1 MRHIATEKS
10 FVIDRAC
17 EVTRLISLC
26 KLLARFLTE
35 AARQPYG
42 RTSRTNYVDARANLG
57 PNEPFLR
64 CEVPV
69 SIRERKRPRQPSQ
82 SMTESQVLT
91 ALWMGAFLLVH
102 LGVIARVIL
111 RPHREPASRVAW
123 IVVMIVLP
131 VIGILTYI
139 LLGETSIGRRRMSRL
154 HAVLAAMPDLTK
166 APGMDS
172 PNLQPKIPETYA
184 HLFRLGHSIN
194 GFEPVGGN
202 CASLLPDSNATIE
215 SMVADIDASQNHVH
229 LISYIWLPDNNG
241 LKMVEALQR
250 AVARKVICRAMADG
264 LGSRIMI
271 ESPHWKAMQA
281 AGVQVATALPIGN
294 PLLRPLRG
302 RIDLRNH
309 RKILVIDNRIT
320 YCGSQNCADPEFR
333 IKAKFAPWVDAVM
346 RFEGPIARQNQYL
359 FASDWMTQMDGDLT
373 PLLCQPLPPGDPGL
387 TAQVIGTGP
396 TVYNSAMPEV
406 FETLLYTA
414 RRELV
419 ITTPY
424 YVPDEA
430 MQTALCASAR
440 RGVTTTIIFPAR
452 NDSWIVG
459 AASRSYY
466 SDLLAAGVRIY
477 EYEGGLLHTKS
488 LTLDGEV
495 TLIGSANMDRRS
507 FDLNYENN
515 ILFYD
520 PTLTAEMR
528 RRQDA
533 YLARSQRVTAETV
546 AQWPMTRQLWNNTI
560 AMLGPI
566 L

>member
-1 MRHIATEKS
+1 MI
-10 FVIDRAC
+10 
-17 EVTRLISLC
+17 
-26 KLLARFLTE
+26 
-35 AARQPYG
+35 
-42 RTSRTNYVDARANLG
+42 
-57 PNEPFLR
+57 
-64 CEVPV
+64 
-69 SIRERKRPRQPSQ
+69 
-82 SMTESQVLT
+82 ESEVLT
-91 ALWMGAFLLVH
+91 ALWTGAFLLVH

-123 IVVMIVLP
+123 LAVVIALP

-139 LLGETSIGRRRMSRL
+139 LLGETSIGRRRVRRL
-154 HAVLAAMPDLTK
+154 CAVLATMPDVNK
-166 APGMDS
+166 VPGMDS
-172 PNLQPKIPETYA
+172 PDLRPRIPETYA
-184 HLFRLGHSIN
+184 HLFQLGHSVN

-202 CASLLPDSNATIE
+202 CARLLPDANATIE
-215 SMVADIDASQNHVH
+215 SMVADIDASQDHVH

-241 LKMVEALQR
+241 LKVVEALKR
-250 AVARKVICRAMADG
+250 AAARKVICRAMADG

-271 ESPHWKAMQA
+271 ESPHWEAMQA

-294 PLLRPLRG
+294 LLLRPFRG

-309 RKILVIDNRIT
+309 RKLLVIDNRIT
-320 YCGSQNCADPEFR
+320 YCGSQNCTDPEFR
-333 IKAKFAPWVDAVM
+333 IKARFAPWVDATM

-359 FASDWMTQMDGDLT
+359 FASDWMAQTDADLA
-373 PLLCQPLPPGDPGL
+373 PLLRQPVLPGNPGL

-406 FETLLYTA
+406 FTTLLYSA

-452 NDSWIVG
+452 NDSWIVA

-466 SDLLAAGVRIY
+466 SDLLTAGVRIY

-520 PTLTAEMR
+520 PNLTAEMR

-533 YLARSQRVTAETV
+533 YLACSHPVTAETV
-546 AQWPMTRQLWNNTI
+546 DQWPMTRRLWNNTI

>member
-1 MRHIATEKS
+1 
-10 FVIDRAC
+10 
-17 EVTRLISLC
+17 
-26 KLLARFLTE
+26 
-35 AARQPYG
+35 
-42 RTSRTNYVDARANLG
+42 
-57 PNEPFLR
+57 
-64 CEVPV
+64 
-69 SIRERKRPRQPSQ
+69 
-82 SMTESQVLT
+82 MTESQVIT
-91 ALWMGAFLLVH
+91 ALWTGALFLVH

-123 IVVMIVLP
+123 IVVVVVLP

-139 LLGETSIGRRRMSRL
+139 LLGETSIGRRRVSRL
-154 HAVLAAMPDLTK
+154 NAVLATMPDLTK
-166 APGMDS
+166 APGMNS

-184 HLFRLGHSIN
+184 HLFRLGYSVN

-202 CASLLPDSNATIE
+202 RASLLPDSNATIE
-215 SMVADIDASQNHVH
+215 SIVADIDAAQDHVH
-229 LISYIWLPDNNG
+229 LIFYIWLPDHNG
-241 LKMVEALQR
+241 LQVVNALKR
-250 AVARKVICRAMADG
+250 AATRHVTCRVMADG

-271 ESPHWKAMQA
+271 ESPHWKAMQT

-294 PLLRPLRG
+294 PVLRLLRG

-333 IKAKFAPWVDAVM
+333 IKARFAPWVDAMM

-359 FASDWMTQMDGDLT
+359 FASDWMAQMGGDLT
-373 PLLCQPLPPGDPGL
+373 PLLRQPLPPDEPGL
-387 TAQVIGTGP
+387 TAQVICTGP

-515 ILFYD
+515 ILFCD

-533 YLARSQRVTAETV
+533 YLACSHPITADMV
-546 AQWPMTRQLWNNTI
+546 AQWPMTRRFWNNTI

>member
-1 MRHIATEKS
+1 MTSEVIA
-10 FVIDRAC
+10 I
-17 EVTRLISLC
+17 
-26 KLLARFLTE
+26 
-35 AARQPYG
+35 
-42 RTSRTNYVDARANLG
+42 
-57 PNEPFLR
+57 
-64 CEVPV
+64 
-69 SIRERKRPRQPSQ
+69 
-82 SMTESQVLT
+82 
-91 ALWMGAFLLVH
+91 LWTGAFLLVH

-131 VIGILTYI
+131 VIGILTYV
-139 LLGETSIGRRRMSRL
+139 LLGETSIGRRRVNRL
-154 HAVLAAMPDLTK
+154 CAVLVAMPDLAK
-166 APGMDS
+166 APGMDK

-184 HLFRLGHSIN
+184 HLFRLGYSVN

-202 CASLLPDSNATIE
+202 RACLLPDSNATIE
-215 SMVADIDASQNHVH
+215 SMVADIDASHDHVH
-229 LISYIWLPDNNG
+229 LTSYIWLPDNNG
-241 LKMVEALQR
+241 LKVVEALKR
-250 AVARKVICRAMADG
+250 AATRRVACRVMADG

-271 ESPHWKAMQA
+271 ESAHWKAMEA
-281 AGVQVATALPIGN
+281 AGIQVATALPIGN
-294 PLLRPLRG
+294 LFLRPLRG

-333 IKAKFAPWVDAVM
+333 IKAKFAPWVDALM

-359 FASDWMTQMDGDLT
+359 FASDWMAAMDGDLT
-373 PLLCQPLPPGDPGL
+373 SLLREPLSPCDPGL

-424 YVPDEA
+424 FVPDEA
-430 MQTALCASAR
+430 MQAALCASAR
-440 RGVTTTIIFPAR
+440 RGVATTIIFPAR
-452 NDSWIVG
+452 NDSWIVA

-488 LTLDGEV
+488 VTLDGEV

-507 FDLNYENN
+507 FELNYENN

-520 PTLTAEMR
+520 PKLTEEV
-528 RRQDA
+528 RQRQNL
-533 YLARSQRVTAETV
+533 YLAQSHPVTIEMV
-546 AQWPMTRQLWNNTI
+546 EDWPVTHQLWNNAI
-560 AMLGPI
+560 GMLGPV

>member
-1 MRHIATEKS
+1 
-10 FVIDRAC
+10 
-17 EVTRLISLC
+17 
-26 KLLARFLTE
+26 
-35 AARQPYG
+35 
-42 RTSRTNYVDARANLG
+42 
-57 PNEPFLR
+57 
-64 CEVPV
+64 
-69 SIRERKRPRQPSQ
+69 
-82 SMTESQVLT
+82 
-91 ALWMGAFLLVH
+91 
-102 LGVIARVIL
+102 
-111 RPHREPASRVAW
+111 
-123 IVVMIVLP
+123 
-131 VIGILTYI
+131 
-139 LLGETSIGRRRMSRL
+139 
-154 HAVLAAMPDLTK
+154 
-166 APGMDS
+166 
-172 PNLQPKIPETYA
+172 
-184 HLFRLGHSIN
+184 
-194 GFEPVGGN
+194 
-202 CASLLPDSNATIE
+202 
-215 SMVADIDASQNHVH
+215 
-229 LISYIWLPDNNG
+229 
-241 LKMVEALQR
+241 
-250 AVARKVICRAMADG
+250 
-264 LGSRIMI
+264 
-271 ESPHWKAMQA
+271 MQA

-294 PLLRPLRG
+294 LLLRPLRG

-333 IKAKFAPWVDAVM
+333 IKPRFAPWVDAVM

-359 FASDWMTQMDGDLT
+359 FASDWMAQTDGDLT
-373 PLLCQPLPPGDPGL
+373 SLLRQPVPPCDPGL

-430 MQTALCASAR
+430 MQAALCASGR
-440 RGVTTTIIFPAR
+440 RGVATTIIFPAR

-520 PTLTAEMR
+520 PALTAEMR

-533 YLARSQRVTAETV
+533 YLACSHPVTAETV
-546 AQWPMTRQLWNNTI
+546 AQWPMTRRLWNNTI